1 MFTLSTPHYHHLVA
15 SCAISVITSD
25 VDLQMKRPFE
35 NLNPVK
41 PQEQHK
47 AEMVALTPMGHSRL
61 SCLHYAE
68 YQEDRLYYVFILAH
82 K

>member
-1 MFTLSTPHYHHLVA
+1 
-15 SCAISVITSD
+15 
-25 VDLQMKRPFE
+25 
-35 NLNPVK
+35 
-41 PQEQHK
+41 
-47 AEMVALTPMGHSRL
+47 MVALTPMGHSRL